1 MLQGVCVEGSVTRVS
16 AMSQVSP
23 CISCLLSKLGTV
35 TVKTM
40 SVATERQFK
49 HLLCFHIVTLRLIV
63 CGEITIVMIVVRV
76 ARDGAN
82 IASNGGA

>member
-1 MLQGVCVEGSVTRVS
+1 
-16 AMSQVSP
+16 
-23 CISCLLSKLGTV
+23 
-35 TVKTM
+35 M
-40 SVATERQFK
+40 SVATERQFE

-82 IASNGGA
+82 IASDGGRGAHNTCL

>member
-1 MLQGVCVEGSVTRVS
+1 
-16 AMSQVSP
+16 
-23 CISCLLSKLGTV
+23 
-35 TVKTM
+35 M